1 VFWIFFVCQN
11 RWIEAGYLVNNSHLH
26 IRKELKSLWNLLEKD
41 TPKAPKYV
49 EFESLFINVINIW
62 QKLEVNKKY
71 WKFIFFSTALA
82 SIITCQK
89 LFFLSLSSI
98 YEQPNFFSRPKN
110 CLCTWTLKNTIEL
123 LLHLCLLFEKSFKKC
138 KHRNW
143 TCDLSLQAK

>member
-1 VFWIFFVCQN
+1 VFWNFLCLSKQMDRSWIFMKQFT
-11 RWIEAGYLVNNSHLH
+11 LH
-26 IRKELKSLWNLLEKD
+26 IWKELKSLWNLLEKD